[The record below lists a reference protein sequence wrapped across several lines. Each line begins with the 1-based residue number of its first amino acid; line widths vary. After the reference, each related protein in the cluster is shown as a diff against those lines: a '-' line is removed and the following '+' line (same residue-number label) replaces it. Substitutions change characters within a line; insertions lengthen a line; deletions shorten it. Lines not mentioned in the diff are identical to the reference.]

1 VGKEQFEQAV
11 RAADPQ
17 RCQDVADDVAAAR
30 DELERL
36 AAALD
41 SRMPEL
47 APGFN
52 ELRKALDDC
61 QTLARQVMRLKGLGA
76 AAGEPTAG
84 DGEIAPAAG
93 APAGAAAGGLRRPA
107 TRDDAYQVLADTA
120 KLLEQLEPHSPVPF
134 LIRRAV

>member
-1 VGKEQFEQAV
+1 
-11 RAADPQ
+11 DPQ
-17 RCQDVADDVAAAR
+17 RCQDVTDDVAAAQ
-30 DELERL
+30 DELEAL
-36 AAALD
+36 AKALD
-41 SRMPEL
+41 SRMPDL

-76 AAGEPTAG
+76 AAGEAG
-84 DGEIAPAAG
+84 DGEMVPTAG
-93 APAGAAAGGLRRPA
+93 APAGAAGGLRRPA

-134 LIRRAV
+134 LI